1 MSYILDAL
9 KKSEKERSLGNV
21 PTLGATGQDEE
32 QQVPLRW
39 FLLSIIGLAV
49 AIALGGGWLLW
60 LSRTAQA
67 PVSGVTA
74 APGSIST
81 VADPATQPVVVSP
94 NPEQYAGSA
103 GESIAAPLPLFELD
117 NSIRSRIPSIRINVL
132 SYSENRSKRFVMI
145 GQDIFKEG
153 EEVSEGVMVEEIR
166 NSDVIFRFENVRFLL
181 EP

>member
-21 PTLGATGQDEE
+21 PTIGATGQEQ

-39 FLLSIIGLAV
+39 FLLAIMGLAV
-49 AIALGGGWLLW
+49 AIALGGGWMLW
-60 LSRTAQA
+60 SSRPAQA
-67 PVSGVTA
+67 PVSSVTT
-74 APGSIST
+74 APGSAST
-81 VADPATQPVVVSP
+81 GADSATQPVVVSP
-94 NPEQYAGSA
+94 TPVQYPGSE

-117 NSIRSRIPSIRINVL
+117 NSIRSRIPAIRINVL
-132 SYSENRSKRFVMI
+132 SYSENSSKRFVMI
-145 GQDIFKEG
+145 GQDIFKES
-153 EEVSEGVMVEEIR
+153 EEVYEGVMIEEIR